1 MNSHKTAARMFGI
14 FFIVTFLSY
23 GIGSGLIDSVI
34 TTQDFL
40 ANVNVNQ
47 TQVVIGVVLM
57 ALVHTFLNIGM
68 PVIMLPILKPY
79 NIHLAYGYLSA
90 AIAATVTLVVG
101 AICVLLLLP
110 LSDVYVNASSV
121 TIPNIEIMGM
131 LLKKGSFFGY
141 HMGMALWSLGGL
153 MFVSL
158 LYTSKLVPRPMS
170 VWGMIG
176 YVVLLLGSISEM
188 FGHND
193 IIEIV
198 SVIPGGLFEIT
209 LSVWLIVKGF
219 NLAAI
224 VSGSGQ

>member
-90 AIAATVTLVVG
+90 AIAATVTLAVG

>member
-14 FFIVTFLSY
+14 FFIFTFLSY

-68 PVIMLPILKPY
+68 PIIMLPILKPY

-90 AIAATVTLVVG
+90 AVAATVTLVVG

-110 LSDVYVNASSV
+110 LSDVYVNASTV